1 MHKNIY
7 IFIQHLHKINY
18 AYLLILFLILLYC
31 VIHRRITVQDINP
44 GLVRSHMIYFSNLIG
59 YYQRDLSHMT
69 DCSNLIGHYQE
80 RDKSHDQLLKFDR
93 APSEMSVN
101 TYMNTSVFLE
111 GKYISY
117 NINLHIH
124 NLNHFI
130 SCVDYI
136 LVT

>member
-1 MHKNIY
+1 
-7 IFIQHLHKINY
+7 
-18 AYLLILFLILLYC
+18 
-31 VIHRRITVQDINP
+31 
-44 GLVRSHMIYFSNLIG
+44 MIYFSNLIG